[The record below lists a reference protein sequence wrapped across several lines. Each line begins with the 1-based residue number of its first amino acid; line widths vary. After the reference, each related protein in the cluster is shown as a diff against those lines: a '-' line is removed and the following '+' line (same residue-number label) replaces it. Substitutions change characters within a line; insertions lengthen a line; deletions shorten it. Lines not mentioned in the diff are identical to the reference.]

1 MLFTNWTGENVGDFT
16 QDKLGKYA
24 QTLDLNMTE
33 FESCISEGKH
43 KGTVE
48 QDAAQAE
55 ADGVHGTPTL
65 FINGLKYEG
74 VQPYHALKYYIDQ
87 ALHGNFEQQNG

>member
-1 MLFTNWTGENVGDFT
+1 VGDFT
-16 QDKLGKYA
+16 QEKLIKYA
-24 QTLDLNMTE
+24 QALNLNMAE
-33 FESCISEGKH
+33 FESCISEEKH

-65 FINGLKYEG
+65 IINGVKYEG
-74 VQPYHALKYYIDQ
+74 TQPYHALKYLIDQ
-87 ALHGNFEQQNG
+87 ALNGDLNKQSG